1 MMPVMET
8 LFEEVLTVE
17 PAGAVAFGVIA
28 LAAPALIPGLRPEL
42 RPLLKSA
49 AKLFVEAEFDAD
61 GGIIASLADA
71 TIDELIDTVTRS
83 PPDQRDRRIEHS
95 VRRFARRARA
105 RSTRMGRDDRDRQT
119 RYGRHVRIMRDR
131 LARERARRGGH
142 AREALDRAAAL
153 LGDG

>member
-1 MMPVMET
+1 MAVVET
-8 LFEEVLTVE
+8 LLEEVLPVG
-17 PAGAVAFGVIA
+17 PAGVVAFGVVA

-61 GGIIASLADA
+61 GGVIASLADA
-71 TIDELIDTVTRS
+71 TIDDLIDAVTKC
-83 PPDQRDRRIEHS
+83 PPDQRERRIEHS
-95 VRRFARRARA
+95 VRRFARRAKA

-119 RYGRHVRIMRDR
+119 RYGRHVGIMRDR
-131 LARERARRGGH
+131 LARERKRRTGH

-153 LGDG
+153 LREA